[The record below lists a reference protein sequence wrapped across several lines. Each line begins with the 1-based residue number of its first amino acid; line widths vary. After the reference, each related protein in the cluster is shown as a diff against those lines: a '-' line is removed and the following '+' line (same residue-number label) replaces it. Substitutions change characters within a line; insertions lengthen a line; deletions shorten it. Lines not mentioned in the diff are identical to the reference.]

1 MLIIARWPEWLSFNK
16 IHNRY
21 KTMGLFD
28 FFQKGQEKPAQ
39 PQARPNTGLNQNPL
53 QTPVTQPQAAQPA
66 APQTEYYTVKSGDSL
81 SKIAKQLYGDA
92 NSWHKIHQANLNL
105 IKDPNLI
112 HPGQKLVIPR

>member
-1 MLIIARWPEWLSFNK
+1 LHKKLKLNWLLKFLIN
-16 IHNRY
+16 

-28 FFQKGQEKPAQ
+28 FLKKGEEKPAQ
-39 PQARPNTGLNQNPL
+39 PKTNPNTDFFKQGTAANP
-53 QTPVTQPQAAQPA
+53 TGQPAQPA
-66 APQTEYYTVKSGDSL
+66 APQKEYYTVKSGDSL

-92 NSWHKIHQANLNL
+92 NSWHKIHQANLDQ

>member
-1 MLIIARWPEWLSFNK
+1 
-16 IHNRY
+16 
-21 KTMGLFD
+21 MGLFD

-39 PQARPNTGLNQNPL
+39 PQARPNTGLNQNPV
-53 QTPVTQPQAAQPA
+53 QQPVAQPA

-92 NSWHKIHQANLNL
+92 NGWHKIHQANLNL